1 MTEWTKVPRIPK
13 EGFSSTRKAFA
24 LVQVLMGSEVLLES
38 PIAPNF
44 SRTEATFLFST
55 VIGGAWGHF
64 SPRSKTEHL
73 RAWNHYFSAHE
84 KPLAAVDHFF
94 SAQTV
99 SESFFV
105 SDLLRR
111 RCTRA
116 CALCAAP
123 KQQGATAEHMRC
135 EQEWPLCFP

>member
-1 MTEWTKVPRIPK
+1 
-13 EGFSSTRKAFA
+13 
-24 LVQVLMGSEVLLES
+24 MGSEVLLES

-73 RAWNHYFSAHE
+73 RAWDHYFSAHE

-111 RCTRA
+111 RCM
-116 CALCAAP
+116 ALRERVT
-123 KQQGATAEHMRC
+123 GA
-135 EQEWPLCFP
+135 

>member
-1 MTEWTKVPRIPK
+1 
-13 EGFSSTRKAFA
+13 
-24 LVQVLMGSEVLLES
+24 MGSEVLLES

-73 RAWNHYFSAHE
+73 RAWDHYFSAHE

-105 SDLLRR
+105 SDLLTR
-111 RCTRA
+111 RCIFEDIRVGRTRHI
-116 CALCAAP
+116 
-123 KQQGATAEHMRC
+123 QRRDEQRATTEVT
-135 EQEWPLCFP
+135 

>member
-1 MTEWTKVPRIPK
+1 
-13 EGFSSTRKAFA
+13 
-24 LVQVLMGSEVLLES
+24 MGSEVLLES

-73 RAWNHYFSAHE
+73 RAWDHYFSAHE

-105 SDLLRR
+105 SDLLTR
-111 RCTRA
+111 RCTHT
-116 CALCAAP
+116 
-123 KQQGATAEHMRC
+123 KTE
-135 EQEWPLCFP
+135 F